1 MAKFRQL
8 QEKRGWAWTAC
19 IALLK
24 PPLLVFTKRNWVD
37 GYKVPA
43 TGGCIVAVNHVSAL
57 DPVSLGLF
65 LYNHGRLVRYLA
77 KEVMWDTP
85 ILSAVVRNAKQI
97 PVARLSTDAAKAFD
111 AAVQA
116 IHDGECIGV
125 YPEGTI
131 TRDPDG
137 WPMRGKT
144 GAARIAL
151 ATGCPVIPIGQW
163 GAQDILPAYSKTPHL
178 LPRKTTSYKV
188 GDPVD
193 LSDLQGKPLTNEVLR
208 EATDRI
214 MAAITALVEDLRG
227 ENAPP
232 VRFDPK
238 VAGVKQIGNP
248 YKVKPP
254 ASRSKRRAR

>member
-1 MAKFRQL
+1 MAKVREL
-8 QEKRGWAWTAC
+8 QQKRGWAWSTVVV
-19 IALLK
+19 IVKPTLL
-24 PPLLVFTKRNWVD
+24 LGTRHEWID
-37 GYKVPA
+37 GEKIPA
-43 TGGCIVAVNHVSAL
+43 TGGCVVAVNHISHL
-57 DPVSLGLF
+57 DPMTLGFF
-65 LYNHGRLVRYLA
+65 LYEHGRLVRYLA
-77 KEVMWDTP
+77 KEALFRTP
-85 ILSAVVRNAKQI
+85 VLKYIVKDAGQI
-97 PVARLSTDAAKAFD
+97 PVRRMTEGAASAFE

-116 IHDGECIGV
+116 VHDGELIGI

-131 TRDPDG
+131 TKDPEG

-163 GAQDILPAYSKTPHL
+163 GAQEILPAYSLRPHVF
-178 LPRKTTSYKV
+178 PRKTAAYKA

-193 LSDLQGKPLTNEVLR
+193 LDDLRDKPLTEEVLR

-227 ENAPP
+227 ETAPA

-238 VAGVKQIGNP
+238 VSGINEIGNP
-248 YKVKPP
+248 N
-254 ASRSKRRAR
+254 KRKRGQA